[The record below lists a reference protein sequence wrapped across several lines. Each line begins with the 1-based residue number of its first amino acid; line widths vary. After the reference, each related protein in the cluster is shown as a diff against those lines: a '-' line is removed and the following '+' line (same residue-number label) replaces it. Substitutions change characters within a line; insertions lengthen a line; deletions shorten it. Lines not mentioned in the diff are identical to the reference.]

1 MNVTINNNNAQ
12 SPSMTLLASKVTG
25 NSIGLQLKESD
36 ERIKACLDKLRAD
49 SARVYSNSKALPLIK
64 HTATN
69 NKYSISN
76 DEKTAFNLNA
86 KLIYPLLNKEL
97 NNASSS
103 DKALLANASIM
114 LLKQADSHKMS
125 QQQVFDLTENAG
137 EMQKVDAYISLLS
150 VHNQSNA
157 NVVDRLLPAPLASSF
172 RNSEPLSADG
182 LDLLELSV
190 ISSRAYQ
197 AEPNQIKQL
206 FTQMSLVAL
215 DYYGNNHANGS
226 FISALAF
233 KQVSGNYLP
242 LACSSSIGQN
252 DAYAATQVLTDD
264 KGLLSSN
271 HKGQSTY
278 KRDMNNMLSLLS
290 HSSDAEMMLNKIAS
304 SGVFDK
310 TMMKQVYE
318 KLLTHND
325 STKNKSVLSSFVENI
340 NLSDDSLDSTDV
352 LEMYNM
358 ALSHK
363 YNQPTKQLLDT
374 LASRAD
380 ELAAIQEDMP
390 TDDGTKPDVDDNVR
404 QLRQLHSVYGNN
416 HKTVKEDTTH
426 AFSQYTNITLKTEDA
441 YGEKDD
447 LMLADFNSPAQ
458 LVQALS
464 DKQVS
469 DILLD
474 DSKSDI
480 ISVDIKNALKDY
492 LEKRDNRLN
501 LYMTKPISESLAK
514 VADTLNTDEH
524 HLSILLGT
532 RQPSKSMPIA
542 SDTLQNQDMTIKLSA
557 KKNDMSFPVSDLSS
571 SNDFSD
577 KISEFSDRYKLD
589 ENESI
594 DVTASSKK
602 LNSDFLQHV
611 TATLS
616 DSLKEHDNK
625 SQDCSANIE
634 LDKLLCLPVTTL
646 SDKIETNTIFNTATP
661 ESPIAAKSEV
671 RNRL

>member
-1 MNVTINNNNAQ
+1 MNVTINNNNTQ
-12 SPSMTLLASKVTG
+12 SRNIALLASKKDAG
-25 NSIGLQLKESD
+25 NSIGLQLQESD
-36 ERIKACLDKLRAD
+36 ERITSCLNKLRAD
-49 SARVYSNSKALPLIK
+49 SAKVYSSSKALPLIK

-69 NKYSISN
+69 NKYSISH
-76 DEKTAFNLNA
+76 DEKTDFNFNG
-86 KLIYPLLNKEL
+86 KLIYPLLSKEIDK
-97 NNASSS
+97 ASDS
-103 DKALLANASIM
+103 DKTLLANASIM
-114 LLKQADSHKMS
+114 LLKQGDSQKLS
-125 QQQVFDLTENAG
+125 QQQVFNLTENAG

-172 RNSEPLSADG
+172 RNSEPLAADG
-182 LDLLELSV
+182 LELLELSV

-290 HSSDAEMMLNKIAS
+290 HSSDAEMMLNKVAS

-310 TMMKQVYE
+310 IMMKQVYE
-318 KLLTHND
+318 KLLSHNN
-325 STKNKSVLSSFVENI
+325 STKNKSALSSFAKNI
-340 NLSDDSLDSTDV
+340 NLSDSPLDSTDV
-352 LEMYNM
+352 LEMYNV

-374 LASRAD
+374 LASKAD
-380 ELAAIQEDMP
+380 DLAAVQESVVN
-390 TDDGTKPDVDDNVR
+390 DDGSEPDVDDNIK

-416 HKTVKEDTTH
+416 HKTVKEDSTH

-447 LMLADFNSPAQ
+447 LLLADFNSPAQ
-458 LVQALS
+458 LFQALS

-480 ISVDIKNALKDY
+480 ISIDIKDALKDY

-501 LYMTKPISESLAK
+501 LYMTKPISESLPQ
-514 VADTLNTDEH
+514 VADILKTDEH
-524 HLSILLGT
+524 HLSALLGT
-532 RQPSKSMPIA
+532 RQPSKAMPIA
-542 SDTLQNQDMTIKLSA
+542 SDTLQQQEMTIKLSA

-594 DVTASSKK
+594 DVTASSKR
-602 LNSDFLQHV
+602 LNSDFLQRV
-611 TATLS
+611 TTTLN
-616 DSLKEHDNK
+616 DSLKEHGNK

-646 SDKIETNTIFNTATP
+646 SDKIETNTIFNP
-661 ESPIAAKSEV
+661 SIPQAAKSEV